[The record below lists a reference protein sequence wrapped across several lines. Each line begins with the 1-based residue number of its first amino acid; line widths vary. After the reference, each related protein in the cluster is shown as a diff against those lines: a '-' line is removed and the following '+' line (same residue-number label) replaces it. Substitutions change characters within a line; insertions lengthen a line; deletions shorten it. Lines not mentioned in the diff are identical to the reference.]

1 MSSLGRWH
9 LRKHSEV
16 REGAAMSQNI
26 PENGNRQGPE
36 GNPGMKGKRPEKRGR
51 QVENSRDLRGAFR
64 WESHAL

>member
-1 MSSLGRWH
+1 
-9 LRKHSEV
+9 
-16 REGAAMSQNI
+16 MSQNI

-51 QVENSRDLRGAFR
+51 QVENSLDLRGAFR